1 MFLVLKFGK
10 SPIDIQWSFLVYI
23 IFSDLLFQLVQI
35 KNKGKL
41 SLKGGMTWI
50 AVTLFLIYCIL
61 YYTALYY
68 ILSLSMNS
76 ISEFLPSTWELR
88 LLSTSSLLS
97 LFLEVLGSD
106 LEPSMLRKCSI
117 PELHPSSF
125 FAAFLARVLWAVLP
139 FSLCHFISLVHSSA
153 GLRRWISFCNRLLCL
168 SPLPQAFISSLWET
182 FGKQLEGLRCW
193 LWRL

>member
-1 MFLVLKFGK
+1 MFLVLKFRK
-10 SPIDIQWSFLVYI
+10 SPIDIQWSFFVYI
-23 IFSDLLFQLVQI
+23 IFLDLLFQLVQI

-106 LEPSMLRKCSI
+106 LEPSMLRKCSV

-125 FAAFLARVLWAVLP
+125 FAAFLARVWGASSGL
-139 FSLCHFISLVHSSA
+139 FSPSLSV
-153 GLRRWISFCNRLLCL
+153 
-168 SPLPQAFISSLWET
+168 ISSPWSILQQGSED
-182 FGKQLEGLRCW
+182 GYPSAIDCSACPCSPRPS
-193 LWRL
+193 